1 MSTPPVDEIERIVAA
16 ALTGDR
22 AAESQMLRALRPGG
36 LSVLRYGAFH
46 RWIDA
51 EDLTQETL
59 HIIVERVRAAT
70 IDDPRKVFA
79 FAAATARN
87 LALNAARKM
96 LRQQTVVDSELI
108 DELAQ
113 NLGMEQSDLSD
124 SDDRHLAQAV
134 VALLDELPAERD
146 RQLLMRFYLDGI
158 DKQVLC
164 RELGLSPKHFDRVLL
179 RARTRLRAII
189 ERRAPHLALVPRI
202 TAILLPVGISFTF
215 LGESFWLLVTQLTQ

>member
-1 MSTPPVDEIERIVAA
+1 VSSPAADEIARIVAE

-22 AAESQMLRALRPGG
+22 QAEGRMLQALRPGV
-36 LSVLRYGAFH
+36 LAVLRFGAFH

-59 HIIVERVRAAT
+59 QVVVERVRART
-70 IDDPRKVFA
+70 IDDPRTVFA

-96 LRQQTVVDSELI
+96 LRQQTVVDSELV

-113 NLGMEQSDLSD
+113 NLEMEQSDLSD
-124 SDDRHLAQAV
+124 ADDRQLAQAV
-134 VALLDELPAERD
+134 AQLLEELPTERD

-158 DKQVLC
+158 DKQQLC
-164 RELGLSPKHFDRVLL
+164 QELGLSPKHFDRVLM
-179 RARTRLRAII
+179 RARSRLRTII
-189 ERRAPHLALVPRI
+189 ERRAPHLALFPRI
-202 TAILLPVGISFTF
+202 TSILLPLTMSFTVWVRHF
-215 LGESFWLLVTQLTQ
+215 GSW

>member
-1 MSTPPVDEIERIVAA
+1 VSSLSADEIEKIVIA

-22 AAESQMLRALRPGG
+22 QAESRMLIALRPGV
-36 LSVLRYGAFH
+36 LAVLRFGAFH

-59 HIIVERVRAAT
+59 HVVIERVRART

-87 LALNAARKM
+87 MALNSARKV
-96 LRQQTVVDSELI
+96 LRQQTLVDSELV

-113 NLGMEQSDLSD
+113 NLEMEPSDLSE

-134 VALLDELPAERD
+134 MTLLDELPTERD
-146 RQLLMRFYLDGI
+146 RQVLVRFYLDGI
-158 DKQVLC
+158 DKQQLC
-164 RELGLSPKHFDRVLL
+164 VELGLSPKHFDRVLM
-179 RARTRLRAII
+179 RARTRLRTII
-189 ERRAPHLALVPRI
+189 ERRAPHLALFPRI
-202 TAILLPVGISFTF
+202 TSVLLPLAISFT
-215 LGESFWLLVTQLTQ
+215 LWVREIGFW

>member
-1 MSTPPVDEIERIVAA
+1 MSSAAADEIERTVSE
-16 ALTGDR
+16 ALSGDR
-22 AAESQMLRALRPGG
+22 RAEGRMLQALRPGV
-36 LSVLRYGAFH
+36 LAVLRFGAFH

-59 HIIVERVRAAT
+59 HVVVERIRART

-96 LRQQTVVDSELI
+96 LRQQTVVDSELV

-113 NLGMEQSDLSD
+113 NLEMEQSDLSD

-134 VALLDELPAERD
+134 AQLLEELPTERD
-146 RQLLMRFYLDGI
+146 RQMLVRFYLDGT
-158 DKQVLC
+158 DKQQLC
-164 RELGLSPKHFDRVLL
+164 HELGLSPKHFDRVLM
-179 RARTRLRAII
+179 RARSRLRTIV
-189 ERRAPHLALVPRI
+189 ERRAPHLALAARV
-202 TAILLPVGISFTF
+202 TGFLLPLGMSFTLWVRHF
-215 LGESFWLLVTQLTQ
+215 GSW

>member
-1 MSTPPVDEIERIVAA
+1 MSSPAADEIARIVAE

-22 AAESQMLRALRPGG
+22 QAEGRMLQALRPGV
-36 LSVLRYGAFH
+36 LAVLRFGAFH

-59 HIIVERVRAAT
+59 QVVVERVRART

-96 LRQQTVVDSELI
+96 LRQQTVVDSELV

-113 NLGMEQSDLSD
+113 NLEMEQSDLSD
-124 SDDRHLAQAV
+124 ADDRQLAQAV
-134 VALLDELPAERD
+134 AQLLEELPTERD

-158 DKQVLC
+158 DKQQLC
-164 RELGLSPKHFDRVLL
+164 QELGLSPKHFDRVLM
-179 RARTRLRAII
+179 RARSRLRTII
-189 ERRAPHLALVPRI
+189 ERRAPHLALFPRI
-202 TAILLPVGISFTF
+202 TAILLPLAMSFTVWVRDF
-215 LGESFWLLVTQLTQ
+215 GSW

>member
-1 MSTPPVDEIERIVAA
+1 MAALSTDEIARIVVE

-22 AAESQMLRALRPGG
+22 DAESRMLQALRPGV
-36 LSVLRYGAFH
+36 LAVLRFGAFH
-46 RWIDA
+46 RWVDA
-51 EDLTQETL
+51 EDLAQETL
-59 HIIVERVRAAT
+59 QIVVERVRAGT

-96 LRQQTVVDSELI
+96 LRHQTVVDSELV

-113 NLGMEQSDLSD
+113 NLEMEPSDLSE
-124 SDDRHLAQAV
+124 SDDRQLAQAV
-134 VALLDELPAERD
+134 AQLLEELPTERD

-158 DKQVLC
+158 DKRQLC
-164 RELGLSPKHFDRVLL
+164 QELGLSPKHFDRVLM
-179 RARTRLRAII
+179 RARSRLRSII

-202 TAILLPVGISFTF
+202 SAILLPVAMSFTVWVRHF
-215 LGESFWLLVTQLTQ
+215 GSW

>member
-1 MSTPPVDEIERIVAA
+1 VSTAQIDEIARIVVE

-22 AAESQMLRALRPGG
+22 QAESRMLVALRPGV
-36 LSVLRYGAFH
+36 LAVLRFGAFH
-46 RWIDA
+46 RWIDS

-59 HIIVERVRAAT
+59 QIVVERVRART

-96 LRQQTVVDSELI
+96 LRQQTVVDSELV

-113 NLGMEQSDLSD
+113 NLEMEQSDLSE

-134 VALLDELPAERD
+134 AALLDELPTERD
-146 RQLLMRFYLDGI
+146 RQLLIRFYLDGI
-158 DKQVLC
+158 DKHQLC
-164 RELGLSPKHFDRVLL
+164 ADLGLSPKHFDRVLM
-179 RARTRLRAII
+179 RARTRLRTII
-189 ERRAPHLALVPRI
+189 ERRAPHLALFPRV
-202 TAILLPVGISFTF
+202 TSILLPVAMTFTF
-215 LGESFWLLVTQLTQ
+215 WVRHFGSW

>member
-1 MSTPPVDEIERIVAA
+1 MNTVPVDEIERIVAA
-16 ALTGDR
+16 ALAGDR
-22 AAESQMLRALRPGG
+22 AAETRMLVVLRPGV
-36 LSVLRYGAFH
+36 LAVLRFGAFH

-59 HIIVERVRAAT
+59 HIVVERVRAGT

-96 LRQQTVVDSELI
+96 LRQQTVVDSELV

-113 NLGMEQSDLSD
+113 NLEQEQSDLSD

-134 VALLDELPAERD
+134 TELLDELPTERD
-146 RQLLMRFYLDGI
+146 RQLLTRFYLDGA
-158 DKQVLC
+158 DKQLLC
-164 RELGLSPKHFDRVLL
+164 HELGLSPKHFDRVLM
-179 RARTRLRAII
+179 RARSRLRTII
-189 ERRAPHLALVPRI
+189 ERRAPHLALFPRI
-202 TAILLPVGISFTF
+202 TSILLPVAISFTF
-215 LGESFWLLVTQLTQ
+215 WVRHFGSW

>member
-1 MSTPPVDEIERIVAA
+1 MSAPPVEEIERIVTA

-22 AAESQMLRALRPGG
+22 QAESRMLIALRPGV
-36 LSVLRYGAFH
+36 LAVLRFGAFH
-46 RWIDA
+46 RWVDA

-59 HIIVERVRAAT
+59 HIVVERVRART

-96 LRQQTVVDSELI
+96 LRQQTVVDSELV

-113 NLGMEQSDLSD
+113 NLEMEQNDLSEQ
-124 SDDRHLAQAV
+124 DDRHLAEAV
-134 VALLDELPAERD
+134 AALLEELPTERD
-146 RQLLMRFYLDGI
+146 RQLLMRFYLDGT
-158 DKQVLC
+158 DKQQLC
-164 RELGLSPKHFDRVLL
+164 RELGLSPKHFDRVLM

-189 ERRAPHLALVPRI
+189 ERRAPHLALLPRTLSI
-202 TAILLPVGISFTF
+202 FLAVAMTFTF
-215 LGESFWLLVTQLTQ
+215 WVRHFGHW

>member
-1 MSTPPVDEIERIVAA
+1 MSAPPTEEIERIVAA
-16 ALTGDR
+16 ALTGER
-22 AAESQMLRALRPGG
+22 AAESRMLEALRPGV
-36 LSVLRYGAFH
+36 LAVLRFGAFN
-46 RWIDA
+46 RWIDQ

-59 HIIVERVRAAT
+59 HIVVERVRAAT

-113 NLGMEQSDLSD
+113 NIEMEQGDLSE

-134 VALLDELPAERD
+134 AALLEELPTERD
-146 RQLLMRFYLDGI
+146 RQLLMRFYLDGT

-164 RELGLSPKHFDRVLL
+164 RELGLSPKHFDRVLM
-179 RARTRLRAII
+179 RARSRLRTII
-189 ERRAPHLALVPRI
+189 ERRAPHLALFPRI
-202 TAILLPVGISFTF
+202 LSILLPLMMSFTIWVRHF
-215 LGESFWLLVTQLTQ
+215 GYW

>member
-1 MSTPPVDEIERIVAA
+1 MSPVATDEIERIVAE

-22 AAESQMLRALRPGG
+22 RAEGRMLQALRPGV
-36 LSVLRYGAFH
+36 LAVLRFGAFH

-59 HIIVERVRAAT
+59 HIVVERVRARS

-96 LRQQTVVDSELI
+96 LRQQTVVDSDLV

-113 NLGMEQSDLSD
+113 NLEMEQSDLSD

-134 VALLDELPAERD
+134 MAVLDELPTQRD
-146 RQLLMRFYLDGI
+146 RQLLIRFYLDGI
-158 DKQVLC
+158 DKQQLC
-164 RELGLSPKHFDRVLL
+164 REFGLSPKHFDRVLM
-179 RARTRLRAII
+179 RARGRLRTII
-189 ERRAPHLALVPRI
+189 ERQAPHLALFPRV
-202 TAILLPVGISFTF
+202 TSVLLPLAISFTF
-215 LGESFWLLVTQLTQ
+215 WVREIASW